1 MSATGNIESN
11 FITELLVS
19 GDFVK
24 VVDEGITSN
33 FFSGNFRQAFKFIL
47 NHNTSYGKLPTI
59 TTFKKKFPDIALTRT
74 NKKYGTGEPMLYW
87 CDELRNKKK
96 HNMLVEALEEAGDD
110 INVLET
116 EKALERVRRVIYDV
130 ENQVVKGDR
139 VKINEA
145 TSKRFEDYK
154 KRQKTGGMT
163 GLPTGID
170 LLDEAM
176 GGLNKGE
183 LTTFMAYTGVGK
195 TWLEVIIA
203 VHLAKLGYRVLFM
216 TTEMSTR
223 NMFRRIDAVW
233 NKFDY
238 SLFKKGQLT
247 RKDEKRYEQYLED
260 MENKSDD
267 EVMLVVEQATGGV
280 AQISAKVEQYK
291 PDVLLVDGAYLLEDD
306 YKGDDDWKA
315 VIRIWRALH
324 KLCLAKDLPV
334 VVTTQSK
341 DETGAKLSSIN
352 FAKAIA
358 QDCDVIAVLEQDSQ
372 QKNDK
377 EADIRFLK
385 LREGDNLTKIFINWN
400 FNTMEYNSIYKE
412 KADVMDEELT
422 SKAKGVITID

>member
-1 MSATGNIESN
+1 
-11 FITELLVS
+11 
-19 GDFVK
+19 
-24 VVDEGITSN
+24 
-33 FFSGNFRQAFKFIL
+33 
-47 NHNTSYGKLPTI
+47 
-59 TTFKKKFPDIALTRT
+59 
-74 NKKYGTGEPMLYW
+74 
-87 CDELRNKKK
+87 
-96 HNMLVEALEEAGDD
+96 
-110 INVLET
+110 
-116 EKALERVRRVIYDV
+116 
-130 ENQVVKGDR
+130 
-139 VKINEA
+139 
-145 TSKRFEDYK
+145 
-154 KRQKTGGMT
+154 
-163 GLPTGID
+163 
-170 LLDEAM
+170 
-176 GGLNKGE
+176 
-183 LTTFMAYTGVGK
+183 
-195 TWLEVIIA
+195 
-203 VHLAKLGYRVLFM
+203 M